1 MKKSFL
7 RFLENIMVE
16 TSEEKVIE
24 RNSGVE
30 ISVVIP
36 NYNGIK
42 YLDECFGSLRGQSF
56 KDFEVILVDDGSTD
70 DSVVFVKKNYPWIK
84 VVTHDVN
91 RGFSAS
97 VNDGIKVAK
106 GKFITLLNNDTMVDK
121 KWLENLYSTAKRSPR
136 AGFFASKMYFYGED
150 KLINAAGDA
159 MGVNGQGWNIGYNEK
174 DCEKYFFPRKVFGA
188 CAGAA
193 MYRREMLDEIGLF
206 DEDFTIIYED
216 ADLSFRA
223 QLMGF
228 ECVFVPD
235 AVVYHLQFGTLG
247 SLSEIKAFYS
257 SANSLNLIIKNMPLK
272 LFTEHFFKICK
283 RQTTQIEELSNSN
296 ELLRTVIKGKLKS
309 MELLPK
315 MLKKRAKI
323 QKEKKISNE
332 YLKKL
337 LLSEY

>member
-1 MKKSFL
+1 M
-7 RFLENIMVE
+7 ETNI
-16 TSEEKVIE
+16 EKVIK
-24 RNSGVE
+24 RNSGVD
-30 ISVVIP
+30 ISVIIP

-42 YLDECFGSLRGQSF
+42 YLDECFCSLRGQSF

-70 DSVVFVKKNYPWIK
+70 DSVEFVQKNYPWIR
-84 VVTHDVN
+84 VVTHAVN

-97 VNDGIKVAK
+97 VNDGIKAAR
-106 GKFITLLNNDTMVDK
+106 GKFITLLNNDTVVDK
-121 KWLENLYSTAKRSPR
+121 KWLTNLYNAARRSPE

-159 MGVNGQGWNIGYNEK
+159 MGVNGQGWNIGYNER
-174 DCEKYFFPRKVFGA
+174 DNEKYFFPKKVFGA

-247 SLSEIKAFYS
+247 SLSKIKTFYS
-257 SANSLNLIIKNMPLK
+257 STNSLNLIIKNMPLK
-272 LFTEHFFKICK
+272 LFIEYFYEIYK
-283 RQTTQIEELSNSN
+283 RQILQIEELSSSK
-296 ELLRTVIKGKLKS
+296 ELLKIAIKGKLKS
-309 MELLPK
+309 LKLLPK
-315 MLKKRAKI
+315 MLKKRVKI
-323 QKEKKISNE
+323 QRDKKISNE
-332 YLKKL
+332 YLEKL